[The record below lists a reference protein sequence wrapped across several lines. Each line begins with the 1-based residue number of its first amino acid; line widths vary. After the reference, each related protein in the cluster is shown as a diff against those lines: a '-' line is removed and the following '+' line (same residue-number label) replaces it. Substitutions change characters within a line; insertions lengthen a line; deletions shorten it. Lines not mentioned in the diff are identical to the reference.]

1 MNHLLPIIWY
11 GLLADMISPVI
22 IGGIFLFMLVLVA
35 LFVLLI
41 IWIFLKI
48 RKKKQQKTNLND
60 GSECNK

>member
-1 MNHLLPIIWY
+1 MNHLLLIIWY

-22 IGGIFLFMLVLVA
+22 IGGIFLFMLALVA

>member
-1 MNHLLPIIWY
+1 MNHLLLIIWY

-22 IGGIFLFMLVLVA
+22 IGGIFLFMLALVA

-48 RKKKQQKTNLND
+48 RKKKQQK
-60 GSECNK
+60 K